1 MQASVAASAKPGPER
16 ACSNCGT
23 PLSGPYCH
31 RCGQPARSFVRA
43 LPGLVG
49 EIASETLYYDSRMW
63 RTLQRLLFKPGW
75 LSHEYVAGKRARY
88 TPPVRLYLV
97 TSIFAFLIVTL
108 VISTADWTAIPDD
121 ATQGFADGSSGAI
134 QFGGQ
139 DWHPEDNP
147 LQLSWLGKAG
157 NAWLNRQI
165 AVIDANARET
175 VRNPARF
182 IRTAAGMLPQTM
194 FVMLPLFS
202 AWVAVFHLFA
212 RRYYIEHLLLQV
224 HNHAFLFLS
233 LVGLY
238 LIALLRDLLAE
249 ASFFGHGPLSGL
261 LYWMAVAIG
270 LWIPV
275 YVLISMKRFY
285 GQGWALTLAKF
296 FVLSL
301 SYLMMLVFALVA
313 VIILGVWRL

>member
-1 MQASVAASAKPGPER
+1 MQAGDESTANTR
-16 ACSNCGT
+16 ADRVCNNCGT

-31 RCGQPARSFVRA
+31 RCGQPARTFIRA

-49 EIASETLYYDSRMW
+49 EVATETLYYDSRMW
-63 RTLQRLLFKPGW
+63 STLQRLLFKPGW
-75 LSHEYVAGKRARY
+75 LSHEYIEGKRARY

-108 VISTADWTAIPDD
+108 VISAADFSGLPDD
-121 ATQGFADGSSGAI
+121 AALGFADGSGGAI
-134 QFGGQ
+134 QFNRE

-147 LQLSWLGKAG
+147 LEVSWLGTRG
-157 NAWLNRQI
+157 NAWLNRQ
-165 AVIDANARET
+165 VGTIDANAREA

-194 FVMLPLFS
+194 FVILPLFS
-202 AWVAVFHLFA
+202 AWVGVLYLFS

-238 LIALLRDLLAE
+238 MIALVRDLLGDAV
-249 ASFFGHGPLSGL
+249 FLGHGLLSGL
-261 LYWMAVAIG
+261 LYWIAIAIW
-270 LWIPV
+270 LWIPA

-285 GQGWALTLAKF
+285 GQGWVLTLLKF
-296 FVLSL
+296 LLLGL
-301 SYLMMLVFALVA
+301 SYLIMLLFALVG
-313 VIILGVWRL
+313 VIVLGVWRL